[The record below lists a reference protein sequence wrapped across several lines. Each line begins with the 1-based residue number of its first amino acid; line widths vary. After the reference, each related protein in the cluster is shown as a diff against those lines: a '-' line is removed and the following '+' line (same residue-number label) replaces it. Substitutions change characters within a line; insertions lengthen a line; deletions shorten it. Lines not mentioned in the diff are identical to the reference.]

1 MEAIEAM
8 DGTPFFATVRGD
20 IVVSLYNNPL
30 VWRHFGYEGA
40 SFDDGGYLE
49 RGFDDIGWLPQN

>member
-1 MEAIEAM
+1 M
-8 DGTPFFATVRGD
+8 DGTPFFGAVRGD

-30 VWRHFGYEGA
+30 AWRHFGYEGP